1 MAASK
6 KNQSSGT
13 PRGETLMALRNELEA
28 FGEALNRTRDR
39 AVDLE
44 NRPGVRQQEDIHR
57 AIVEVAR
64 SVDSARKAVDR
75 ALKIA
80 KNT

>member
-44 NRPGVRQQEDIHR
+44 NRAGVRQQEDIHR
-57 AIVEVAR
+57 AIVEIAR

>member
-6 KNQSSGT
+6 GAKPNGT
-13 PRGETLMALRNELEA
+13 PRNETLMALRNELEA

-44 NRPGVRQQEDIHR
+44 NRPGCANKKTSIVRSSKSR
-57 AIVEVAR
+57 
-64 SVDSARKAVDR
+64 DR
-75 ALKIA
+75 WTRLA
-80 KNT
+80 KLSTAH

>member
-1 MAASK
+1 MAASRGR
-6 KNQSSGT
+6 QSNGT

-28 FGEALNRTRDR
+28 FGETLNRTRDR
-39 AVDLE
+39 AVELE
-44 NRPGVRQQEDIHR
+44 NRQGVRQQEDIHR
-57 AIVEVAR
+57 AIVEIAR

>member
-1 MAASK
+1 MAKA
-6 KNQSSGT
+6 NGT
-13 PRGETLMALRNELEA
+13 PRNETLMALRNELEA
-28 FGEALNRTRDR
+28 FGETLNRTRDR

-44 NRPGVRQQEDIHR
+44 NRPGVRAQEDIHR
-57 AIVEVAR
+57 AIVEIAR

>member
-1 MAASK
+1 
-6 KNQSSGT
+6 
-13 PRGETLMALRNELEA
+13 MALRNELEA
-28 FGEALNRTRDR
+28 FGETLNRTRDR
-39 AVDLE
+39 AVELE
-44 NRPGVRQQEDIHR
+44 NRQGVRQQEDIHR
-57 AIVEVAR
+57 AIVEIAR

>member
-1 MAASK
+1 MAASRGK
-6 KNQSSGT
+6 QSNGT

-28 FGEALNRTRDR
+28 FGETLNRTRDR
-39 AVDLE
+39 AVELE
-44 NRPGVRQQEDIHR
+44 NRQGVRQQEDIHR
-57 AIVEVAR
+57 AIVEIAR

>member
-1 MAASK
+1 VPK
-6 KNQSSGT
+6 PNDGP
-13 PRGETLMALRNELEA
+13 PRHETLTALRNELEA
-28 FGEALNRTRDR
+28 FGETLNRSRDR
-39 AVDLE
+39 AKDLE
-44 NRPGVRQQEDIHR
+44 NRPGVKAQEDMHR

-64 SVDSARKAVDR
+64 SIDSARKAVER

>member
-1 MAASK
+1 MAVSK
-6 KNQSSGT
+6 KSHSSGT

-57 AIVEVAR
+57 AIVEIAR

>member
-1 MAASK
+1 MAEARGK
-6 KNQSSGT
+6 KSNGT
-13 PRGETLMALRNELEA
+13 PRSETLMALRNELEA
-28 FGEALNRTRDR
+28 FGETLNRTRDR

-44 NRPGVRQQEDIHR
+44 NRSGVRRQADIHR
-57 AIVEVAR
+57 AIGEMARWVA
-64 SVDSARKAVDR
+64 SARQAVER

>member
-1 MAASK
+1 
-6 KNQSSGT
+6 
-13 PRGETLMALRNELEA
+13 
-28 FGEALNRTRDR
+28 
-39 AVDLE
+39 
-44 NRPGVRQQEDIHR
+44 VRQQEDIHR
-57 AIVEVAR
+57 AIVEIAR

>member
-28 FGEALNRTRDR
+28 FGESLNRTRDR
-39 AVDLE
+39 AVELE
-44 NRPGVRQQEDIHR
+44 NRQGVRQQEDIHR
-57 AIVEVAR
+57 AIVEIAR